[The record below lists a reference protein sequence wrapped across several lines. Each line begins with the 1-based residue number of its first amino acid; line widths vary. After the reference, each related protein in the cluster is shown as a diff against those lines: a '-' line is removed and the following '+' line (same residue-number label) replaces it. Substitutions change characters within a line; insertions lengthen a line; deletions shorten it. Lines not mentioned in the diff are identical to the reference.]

1 MGAYSVKLSNA
12 VMIEL
17 EALINQ
23 NTVHGNR
30 YDLQAQGEVDT
41 ESYSS

>member
-1 MGAYSVKLSNA
+1 MGANTVKLSNE
-12 VMIEL
+12 VMAEL

-30 YDLQAQGEVDT
+30 YDLQAQSEVDT
-41 ESYSS
+41 ESY